1 MSYTSPFTG
10 DVVQP
15 TDVSYESITLTANL
29 QLVWPINGNL
39 STETPAARIMDVS
52 ASSAGLELRMPPA
65 DEVSVGQD
73 ALIKNTGANTF
84 TVKTSGGTGTIVAIA
99 SGTSRYIYL
108 TDNTTAAGS
117 WSNFQFGAGT
127 SSADA
132 ATLAGAGLLASGL
145 TLNQSHPVESVV
157 ASQSFVDGDRAK
169 TYVWGGGATSV
180 TLPSAVTV
188 GDDWFFLIKNN
199 GTGTLTVNTTGGQL
213 IDGGASKAFA
223 PNESAFIV
231 STGTAFVTIGYGVST
246 QFEFGV
252 LTKTVTT
259 GTYTLTANEAANT
272 IMIFNGTLSGNVT
285 IIVPPVINFYVI
297 SNQCSAPGGETLTIS
312 TGAIGA
318 NTATVPASG
327 QATVFCDSTN
337 ILNANTTQA
346 GGTSFSLVNGN
357 AGSPSLNFGSE
368 TNTGVYRPGAGR
380 FGISI
385 LGNLVL
391 DVDANGINVT
401 GAVNSTTK
409 LVTASGTAA
418 APSITFT
425 GDTDTGIYRT
435 GANGVGVAAN
445 GAQVARFETTG
456 LTVTGNGSF
465 SGNVGAVDGNF
476 SGNLESTGTGNFK
489 GGISG
494 GTF

>member
-39 STETPAARIMDVS
+39 TTDTPAARIMDVS
-52 ASSAGLELRMPPA
+52 ASSAGLELRMPQA
-65 DEVSVGQD
+65 NQVSVGQD
-73 ALIKNTGANTF
+73 ALIKNTGAETF
-84 TVKTSGGTGTIVAIA
+84 TVKTYDGTGTIVAIA

-108 TDNTTAAGS
+108 TNNGTEAGT
-117 WSNFQFGAGT
+117 WANFEFGAGT

-157 ASQSFVDGDRAK
+157 ASQSFLDGDRAK
-169 TYVWGGGATSV
+169 TYVWGGGVTTV
-180 TLPSAVTV
+180 TLPSAITV
-188 GDDWFFLIKNN
+188 GNNWFMLLKNN
-199 GTGTLTVNTTGGQL
+199 GTGTLTLDAPGSQT
-213 IDGGASKAFA
+213 IDGGLTKAFA

-231 STGTAFVTIGYGVST
+231 STGTEFVTIGYGVST
-246 QFEFGV
+246 QFEFGI
-252 LTKTVTT
+252 LTKTVTN

-272 IMIFNGTLSGNVT
+272 IMIFNGTLSNDVT

-297 SNQCSAPGGETLTIS
+297 SNQTTAGGFTLTIS
-312 TGAIGA
+312 TGAVGA
-318 NTATVPASG
+318 NDAQVPAAG
-327 QATVFCDSTN
+327 QATVFCDGTN

-346 GGTSFSLVNGN
+346 GGTSFSLVNGS

-368 TNTGVYRPGAGR
+368 TNTGIYRPGAGR

-385 LGNLVL
+385 LSNLV
-391 DVDANGINVT
+391 VD
-401 GAVNSTTK
+401 
-409 LVTASGTAA
+409 VTASG
-418 APSITFT
+418 IE
-425 GDTDTGIYRT
+425 
-435 GANGVGVAAN
+435 V
-445 GAQVARFETTG
+445 
-456 LTVTGNGSF
+456 
-465 SGNVGAVDGNF
+465 
-476 SGNLESTGTGNFK
+476 TGTGNFT
-489 GGISG
+489 GGVSG

>member
-39 STETPAARIMDVS
+39 TTDTPAARIMDVS
-52 ASSAGLELRMPPA
+52 ASSAGLELRMPQA
-65 DEVSVGQD
+65 DQVSVGQD

-84 TVKTSGGTGTIVAIA
+84 TVKTYDGTGTIVAIA

-108 TDNTTAAGS
+108 TNNGTEAGT
-117 WSNFQFGAGT
+117 WANFEFGAGT

-145 TLNQSHPVESVV
+145 TLNQSHPVESVI

-169 TYVWGGGATSV
+169 TYVWSGGVTTV
-180 TLPSAVTV
+180 TLPSAGTV
-188 GDDWFFLIKNN
+188 GNNWFMLLKNN
-199 GTGTLTVNTTGGQL
+199 GTGTLTLDAPGSQT
-213 IDGGASKAFA
+213 IDGGLTKAFA

-231 STGTAFVTIGYGVST
+231 STGTEFVTIGYGVST
-246 QFEFGV
+246 QFEFGI
-252 LTKTVTT
+252 LTKTVTN

-272 IMIFNGTLSGNVT
+272 IMIFNGTLSNNVT

-297 SNQCSAPGGETLTIS
+297 SNQTTAGGFTLTIS
-312 TGAIGA
+312 TGAVGA
-318 NTATVPASG
+318 NDAQVPAAG
-327 QATVFCDSTN
+327 QATVFCDGTN

-346 GGTSFSLVNGN
+346 GGTSFSLVNGS

-368 TNTGVYRPGAGR
+368 TNTGIYRPGAGR
-380 FGISI
+380 FGVSI
-385 LGNLVL
+385 LSNLVL
-391 DVDANGINVT
+391 DVTASGINVT
-401 GAVNSTTK
+401 G
-409 LVTASGTAA
+409 
-418 APSITFT
+418 
-425 GDTDTGIYRT
+425 
-435 GANGVGVAAN
+435 
-445 GAQVARFETTG
+445 
-456 LTVTGNGSF
+456 
-465 SGNVGAVDGNF
+465 
-476 SGNLESTGTGNFK
+476 TGNFTA
-489 GGISG
+489 GISG

>member
-39 STETPAARIMDVS
+39 STDTPAARIMDVS

-73 ALIKNTGANTF
+73 ALIKNTGAHTF

-108 TDNTTAAGS
+108 TDNTTAAGT
-117 WSNFQFGAGT
+117 WSNFEFGAGT

-145 TLNQSHPVESVV
+145 TLNQSHPVESII

-252 LTKTVTT
+252 LTKTVAT
-259 GTYTLTANEAANT
+259 GVYTLTANEAANT

-297 SNQCSAPGGETLTIS
+297 SNQTTAGGFTLTIS

-318 NTATVPASG
+318 NTATVPAAG

-346 GGTSFSLVNGN
+346 GGTSFSLVNGS

-401 GAVNSTTK
+401 GDVNSTTK

-456 LTVTGNGSF
+456 LTVTG
-465 SGNVGAVDGNF
+465 DGNF

>member
-39 STETPAARIMDVS
+39 STDTPAARIMDVS
-52 ASSAGLELRMPPA
+52 ASSAGLELRMPQA
-65 DEVSVGQD
+65 DQVSVGQD

-84 TVKTSGGTGTIVAIA
+84 TVKTYGGAGTIVSIA
-99 SGTSRYIYL
+99 SGEAKYIYL
-108 TDNTTAAGS
+108 TNNSTTTGTWA
-117 WSNFQFGAGT
+117 NFEFGAGT

-145 TLNQSHPVESVV
+145 TLNQSHPVESII

-169 TYVWGGGATSV
+169 TYVWSGGATTV

-188 GDDWFFLIKNN
+188 GNNWFMLLKNN
-199 GTGTLTVNTTGGQL
+199 GTGTLTLASAGGT
-213 IDGGASKAFA
+213 IDGAATKAFA

-231 STGTAFVTIGYGVST
+231 STGTEYVTVGYGVST

-285 IIVPPVINFYVI
+285 IIVPPVVNFYVI
-297 SNQCSAPGGETLTIS
+297 SNQTTAGGNTLTIS
-312 TGAIGA
+312 TGAVGA
-318 NTATVPASG
+318 NTATVPAAG
-327 QATVFCDSTN
+327 QATVFCDSIN

-346 GGTSFSLVNGN
+346 GGTAFSLVNGT

-391 DVDANGINVT
+391 DIDANGIN
-401 GAVNSTTK
+401 
-409 LVTASGTAA
+409 
-418 APSITFT
+418 IT
-425 GDTDTGIYRT
+425 GD
-435 GANGVGVAAN
+435 
-445 GAQVARFETTG
+445 
-456 LTVTGNGSF
+456 
-465 SGNVGAVDGNF
+465 VDA
-476 SGNLESTGTGNFK
+476 TGTGNFE